1 MPMFKIDK
9 NDYPWNIGKENIF
22 EFNNKAGLIL
32 TLKKGTLTPAGA
44 TFIYK
49 NEGKDIVYFGLRY
62 FLQTQ
67 LNEKWFNMVSN
78 TFWTLELIHLNPGEE
93 IELHT
98 DWSNYY
104 GELPPGNYRFIK
116 EFHVSKPLG
125 EKIYLDYPFTIN
137 SNQ

>member
-1 MPMFKIDK
+1 MPFFK
-9 NDYPWNIGKENIF
+9 NDKDHYPWTIGKENIF
-22 EFNNKAGLIL
+22 EFNNNAGLIL
-32 TLKKGTLTPAGA
+32 TLRKGTLTPAGA

-49 NEGKDIVYFGLRY
+49 NVGKDIVYFGLRY

-67 LNEKWFNMVSN
+67 LNGKWFDMVSD
-78 TFWTLELIHLNPGEE
+78 TFWTLELITLNPGEE
-93 IELHT
+93 LELHT

-116 EFHVSKPLG
+116 EFHVTKPLG
-125 EKIYLDYPFTIN
+125 DKIYLDYPFTIN